1 MESHVLI
8 SIFDSIPIWVMI
20 IPIVLCSVI
29 ALAVI
34 IERIIFYKRI
44 DFDYTLIIGNVSDFI
59 KANQIDKAAI
69 LCERYGGAIIQI
81 IKTVIGNFSLKGNRE
96 RMITEASESAV
107 KRIEKNVSIL
117 ATISTIAPML
127 GLLGT
132 VTGMMKSFSGLSKI
146 GPAAHDLLAYGIAEA
161 LITTALGLI
170 VAIPSLIFYNYMVAK
185 VEYYIKEV
193 ERIANV
199 LLATGEKSGQSDD
212 QN

>member
-1 MESHVLI
+1 MESHVII

-20 IPIVLCSVI
+20 LPIIVCSII

-34 IERIIFYKRI
+34 IERIIFYKKI

-69 LCERYGGAIIQI
+69 LCERYGGVIIQI
-81 IKTVIGNFSLKGNRE
+81 IKTVISNFHLKDNKE
-96 RMITEASESAV
+96 RVVAEASERAV
-107 KRIEKNVSIL
+107 KGIEKNISTL

-146 GPAAHDLLAYGIAEA
+146 GPAAQDLLAYGIAEA

-170 VAIPSLIFYNYMVAK
+170 VAIPSLIFYNYMVSK
-185 VEYYIKEV
+185 VENYIKEV
-193 ERIANV
+193 ERVANA
-199 LLATGEKSGQSDD
+199 LLTTGEGTGLVND
-212 QN
+212 